1 MSPQPWSPGRAIPS
15 FPIRQLACLCLA
27 CLNLTSGC
35 GRTPPAKPVEH
46 SIPQHWPA
54 DLIDASRKL
63 ERFAA
68 AIDAAQAQGGPA
80 QDQGGQSMVLDD
92 FRRLQ
97 DVVGWAPEIAADSP
111 LAESDWVP
119 IHESSEMLSAK
130 LRGMAWD
137 TGTKAAI
144 EAFRNLL
151 IEKGELIT
159 PKDDPTDTGGVDA
172 NPSDAR

>member
-1 MSPQPWSPGRAIPS
+1 MSPHPWSPGRAIPS
-15 FPIRQLACLCLA
+15 IPIRQWACLCLA
-27 CLNLTSGC
+27 CLNLTIGC
-35 GRTPPAKPVEH
+35 GRTPPAETVEH

-63 ERFAA
+63 EQFTA
-68 AIDAAQAQGGPA
+68 AIDAAQTHGGKDKGA
-80 QDQGGQSMVLDD
+80 DD

-119 IHESSEMLSAK
+119 IHESSEKLSAK

-137 TGTKAAI
+137 AGSKAAI

-151 IEKGELIT
+151 VEKGELIT
-159 PKDDPTDTGGVDA
+159 RKDNPTDTSGVDA

>member
-1 MSPQPWSPGRAIPS
+1 MSPHPWSPDWAIPS
-15 FPIRQLACLCLA
+15 IPIRQLACLCLA
-27 CLNLTSGC
+27 GLNLTIGC
-35 GRTPPAKPVEH
+35 GRTPPAETVEH

-63 ERFAA
+63 EQFTA
-68 AIDAAQAQGGPA
+68 AIDAAQAQGGK
-80 QDQGGQSMVLDD
+80 GKGSDD

-119 IHESSEMLSAK
+119 IHESSEKLSAR

-137 TGTKAAI
+137 AGSKAAI
-144 EAFRNLL
+144 ESFRKLL
-151 IEKGELIT
+151 IEKGQLVT
-159 PKDDPTDTGGVDA
+159 PKDDPTGTGNVDA